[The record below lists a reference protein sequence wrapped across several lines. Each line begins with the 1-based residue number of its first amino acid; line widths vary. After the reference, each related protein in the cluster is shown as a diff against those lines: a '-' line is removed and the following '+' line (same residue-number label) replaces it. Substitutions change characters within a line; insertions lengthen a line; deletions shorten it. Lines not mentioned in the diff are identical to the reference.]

1 MENNKER
8 IINSSLM
15 DIYEEEEKHRRKKNE
30 DLKKNLNNLYLNSQK
45 KKEKTKLKII
55 ENEKIKL
62 QKELE
67 ICTFKPKIN
76 DYTKLNKKTLNIN
89 LYERTKIWKQHNIEK

>member
-30 DLKKNLNNLYLNSQK
+30 DLKRLNA
-45 KKEKTKLKII
+45 EV
-55 ENEKIKL
+55 E
-62 QKELE
+62 E
-67 ICTFKPKIN
+67 ISK
-76 DYTKLNKKTLNIN
+76 
-89 LYERTKIWKQHNIEK
+89 